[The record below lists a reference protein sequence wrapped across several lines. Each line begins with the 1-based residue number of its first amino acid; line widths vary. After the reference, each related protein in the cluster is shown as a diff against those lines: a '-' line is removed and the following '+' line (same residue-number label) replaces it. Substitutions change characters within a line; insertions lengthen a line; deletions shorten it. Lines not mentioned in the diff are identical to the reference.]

1 MNNQKV
7 REIIKGYKR
16 HFKSIHK
23 EEIYKW
29 HAVKCF
35 QDNWDINA
43 SDFVHMLEKSFALT
57 KNLLDSGVYYPKKM
71 LINYAKREPKK
82 VRNLFID
89 LYKEEENLIERI
101 TAFQDGIKAIH
112 KKYFPDKS
120 DYQDKR
126 AVLVYL
132 CLHYPDRYYLYK
144 FQMFKGFVA
153 LIEYPYYPKSGDI
166 QNILEYLSL
175 CEIIKAEIVK
185 DNELL
190 ELHKTRIKDLGYFDN
205 SFHILTQDV
214 IYAAVKHIDKFD
226 LGDTQKPAIKRLV
239 NIKRRISPKKE
250 KVVLFGSFTNYLENE
265 KEKKRIG
272 DLGELLVLQYE
283 QEKLKVL
290 GIKKTPEHKSKSEG
304 DGLGY
309 DILSYDETGKE
320 IFIEVKTTTKNAE
333 THFFI
338 TRNELLRS
346 QQDSDKF
353 LLYRLY
359 EFDDTD
365 NTAKYYQRKGDLTEL
380 CTNPILFKAV
390 VND

>member
-7 REIIKGYKR
+7 REILKGYKR
-16 HFKSIHK
+16 HFNSIHK

-29 HAVKCF
+29 RAVKCF

-43 SDFVHMLEKSFALT
+43 PDFVTMLDKSFALA
-57 KNLLDSGVYYPKKM
+57 KNLLDSGLYYPKRM
-71 LINYAKREPKK
+71 LHNYTAREPEN
-82 VRNLFID
+82 VRQLFID
-89 LYKEEENLIERI
+89 LYKEDENLIDRI

-112 KKYFPDKS
+112 KNYFPDKN

-132 CLHYPDRYYLYK
+132 CLRYPDRYYLYK
-144 FQMFKGFVA
+144 YKMFKGFVQ
-153 LIEYPYYPKSGDI
+153 LVDYPYQPKTGDI

-175 CEIIKAEIVK
+175 CDIIKAEIVK

-190 ELHKTRIKDLGYFDN
+190 ELHKTRIKEQEYFDN
-205 SFHILTQDV
+205 SYNILTQDV
-214 IYAAVKHIDKFD
+214 IYAAVQHIDKFEQ
-226 LGDTQKPAIKRLV
+226 GGKQEPATKRLLKV
-239 NIKRRISPKKE
+239 DRPISPKKD
-250 KVVLFGSFTNYLENE
+250 KVVLKGSFTNYIENE

-272 DLGELLVLQYE
+272 DLGELLVLQHE
-283 QEKLKVL
+283 QEKLKAL

-309 DILSYDETGKE
+309 DILSYDEKGKE
-320 IFIEVKTTTKNAE
+320 IFIEVKTTTNNAD
-333 THFFI
+333 TPFFI
-338 TRNELLRS
+338 TRNELTRS
-346 QQDSDKF
+346 QQDSEKF
-353 LLYRLY
+353 FLYRLY

-365 NTAKYYQRKGDLTEL
+365 NKAMYYKRQGDLTEL

-390 VND
+390 IGE